1 MNRRF
6 RTWMDAPKRVVV
18 RVAYQVVALLV
29 TIAGW
34 ISRQWRS
41 VTHGSMKLLSY
52 MSRKRENTAGAYSKG
67 KRPKE
72 PRVLGVVL
80 FQRAFRAQEDQ
91 ALSRLL
97 TWYVLYV
104 WCLWFVN
111 MGIYEQCGTSG
122 LHSMDLSC
130 VHCTVHMMGF
140 MYI

>member
-1 MNRRF
+1 
-6 RTWMDAPKRVVV
+6 MDAPKRVAV
-18 RVAYQVVALLV
+18 RIAYQVVALLV

-41 VTHGSMKLLSY
+41 VRQSSMKWLSC
-52 MSRKRENTAGAYSKG
+52 MRRKRGNTAGAYSKG

-97 TWYVLYV
+97 TWYVV
-104 WCLWFVN
+104 
-111 MGIYEQCGTSG
+111 
-122 LHSMDLSC
+122 C
-130 VHCTVHMMGF
+130 V
-140 MYI
+140 